1 MRLLI
6 ALLACSVLAAG
17 EARAVIGQAAPVVGG
32 VPSGMALAVY
42 LPHPDDLPPA
52 APDGVAPVVLA
63 VADAAPWFGAE
74 ALPPV
79 AALVGAD
86 GILLW
91 RGLPEELDAA
101 WARERAGGY
110 ARERLAL
117 VATLR
122 VALRERIADESDRE
136 ALPRALGLAGQ
147 ILAQEPGDEEA
158 LRLRL
163 DLARHLGE
171 RDLFRDTLATLPLAR
186 IPARL
191 ANELAWERA
200 TDEDLAWRMLDQ
212 ALRLGDHA
220 LAQRPEDAGIVD
232 THARLRY
239 LLGDLDGAV
248 AAQLRAVALAPDD
261 ESLRDALD
269 YYRDVLALRDAQVRG
284 RRP

>member
-1 MRLLI
+1 MRLLL
-6 ALLACSVLAAG
+6 ALLACAVLAAG
-17 EARAVIGQAAPVVGG
+17 EGRAVIGLAAPETAG
-32 VPSGMALAVY
+32 VPAGMALAVY

-52 APDGVAPVVLA
+52 APEGVAPVILPA
-63 VADAAPWFGAE
+63 ADAVPWFGSE

-101 WARERAGGY
+101 WTRERAGGY
-110 ARERLAL
+110 DRAALAL
-117 VATLR
+117 VAGLR
-122 VALRERIADESDRE
+122 IALRDRLADEADRT
-136 ALPRALGLAGQ
+136 ALPRALGLAGE
-147 ILAQEPGDEEA
+147 ILAREPGDEEA

-163 DLARHLGE
+163 DIARHLGE
-171 RDLFRDTLATLPLAR
+171 RELFRDTLATLPLPR
-186 IPARL
+186 ITARL

-200 TDEDLAWRMLDQ
+200 TDEDLGWRMLDQ
-212 ALRLGDHA
+212 ALRLCDHA
-220 LAQRPEDAGIVD
+220 LALRPEDPGIVD

-248 AAQLRAVALAPDD
+248 AAQLRALALAPDD

-269 YYRDVLALRDAQVRG
+269 YYRDALALRDAQVRG